1 MARKRS
7 PNILSTLVRNFLAK
21 NFQKSPNLVTLVSIP
36 CAKKV
41 DRKEDFEE
49 NKNNE
54 NSCKLQLQQ
63 VNVHRYGMVD
73 SFGDRQT
80 ACWRPACCWLRR
92 GSMSIGDPSKS
103 HQGGSGGLGLK
114 KNRRAVT
121 WDVQKKER
129 KRRNICFHLRNELLR
144 LEQRQLREQVAAPPD
159 HWVCRRVG
167 HHDHADRRALLGR
180 LLLRHLPKR
189 TSLRFKR
196 WRLLSPEWARSRGRR
211 PRWGQT
217 MRRIKRHIIIN
228 KLFLKQITLATF
240 IRNGDCG
247 PNHKQTQDV
256 EIAEYP
262 QLGHLFSPD
271 ARCCSFLLVWTSGA
285 K

>member
-1 MARKRS
+1 MSFKMARKRS

-121 WDVQKKER
+121 
-129 KRRNICFHLRNELLR
+129 
-144 LEQRQLREQVAAPPD
+144 
-159 HWVCRRVG
+159 
-167 HHDHADRRALLGR
+167 
-180 LLLRHLPKR
+180 
-189 TSLRFKR
+189 
-196 WRLLSPEWARSRGRR
+196 
-211 PRWGQT
+211 
-217 MRRIKRHIIIN
+217 
-228 KLFLKQITLATF
+228 
-240 IRNGDCG
+240 
-247 PNHKQTQDV
+247 
-256 EIAEYP
+256 
-262 QLGHLFSPD
+262 
-271 ARCCSFLLVWTSGA
+271 
-285 K
+285 